1 MGTNKAT
8 VVSGEEDSEIT
19 LVLKKK
25 KFPWWIFLFLLLFV
39 FIIPIGRTVRIHLSE
54 KQTGISIAAAETKF
68 SYPAI
73 GLFGSHTP
81 TTLTGSTDNE
91 GKVQF
96 EGAERRKQLQL
107 RSLRSRQVH
116 RYC

>member
-8 VVSGEEDSEIT
+8 VVSGEGDTEIT

-54 KQTGISIAAAETKF
+54 KQTGISIAGYENLVSAAAMDMPVCF
-68 SYPAI
+68 
-73 GLFGSHTP
+73 
-81 TTLTGSTDNE
+81 
-91 GKVQF
+91 
-96 EGAERRKQLQL
+96 
-107 RSLRSRQVH
+107 SLR
-116 RYC
+116 